1 MNPQNILNQFLGQ
14 SNQAPQPSSASQGM
28 VGGIGDLASKIPG
41 GLLGGAAA
49 GGVMALLVGNKSARK
64 FVGKAATYGG
74 AAVLGGLALKAYQNW
89 QQGSVAPASS
99 NANGQ
104 SAGMRQQQAFSV
116 PEQQPADF
124 DLYLVKAMIAA
135 AKADGHIDA
144 AEQQRIFAAV
154 DQMNLSSEAKAM
166 LFDLLNRDIPVEV
179 IASGAN
185 GLEQKTELYLASC
198 LVINPDHPS
207 EQVHLEKLA
216 LALDLP
222 AGLTEHLQSQAR
234 QALLSDSAQ

>member
-1 MNPQNILNQFLGQ
+1 MNPQNMLNQFLGQ
-14 SNQAPQPSSASQGM
+14 SNQASPPSRAPQGIAA
-28 VGGIGDLASKIPG
+28 GIGNLASKIPG

-64 FVGKAATYGG
+64 FVGKAASYGG
-74 AAVLGGLALKAYQNW
+74 AAVLGGLALKAYENW
-89 QQGSVAPASS
+89 QQGSAAPASS
-99 NANGQ
+99 NSNMQ
-104 SAGMRQQQAFSV
+104 SAGMQQEETFSI

-135 AKADGHIDA
+135 ARADGHIDA
-144 AEQQRIFAAV
+144 DEQQRIFKAV
-154 DQMNLSSEAKAM
+154 DQMDLSRETKAL
-166 LFDLLNRDIPVEV
+166 LFDLLNKSISVEE

-198 LVINPDHPS
+198 LAINPDHPS

-216 LALDLP
+216 LALQLP
-222 AGLTEHLQSQAR
+222 AGLAEHLQSQAQ
-234 QALLSDSAQ
+234 QALLSDSVQ